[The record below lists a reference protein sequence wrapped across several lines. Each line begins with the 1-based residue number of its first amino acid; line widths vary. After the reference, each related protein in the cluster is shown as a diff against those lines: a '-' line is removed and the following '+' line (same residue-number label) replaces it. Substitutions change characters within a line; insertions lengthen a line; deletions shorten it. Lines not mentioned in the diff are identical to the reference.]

1 MHEDGAWSLGGTTGL
16 SQGEKIHYAPGS
28 LADARR
34 MVLGYP
40 TYSSC
45 SAAVD
50 RLLGGGYRVG
60 TLTEIFGGSN
70 TGKTQLAMQA
80 ALGVARMGARALY
93 VDAEGG
99 FRPERIESM
108 AQARG
113 WDPRAILASIVYLR
127 ATDSTQQTEVIR
139 RLARDENTAKL
150 KLVAIDT
157 LTANFSLDFPGET
170 NMPRRQGALN
180 VHLSEIA
187 RDAFLS
193 GRAYLL
199 ANRVSF
205 SQEHLEAHV
214 GGRTVSQLV
223 HNSIHLSRE
232 RQRRGAV
239 SATLLGEPTKKEIST
254 IGPAGFE

>member
-1 MHEDGAWSLGGTTGL
+1 MSPDDE
-16 SQGEKIHYAPGS
+16 IHRAPGS

-34 MVLGYP
+34 MVLGYV

-45 SAAVD
+45 SAAID
-50 RLLGGGYRVG
+50 RLLGGGYLEG

-80 ALGVARMGARALY
+80 ALGAARMGARALF
-93 VDAEGG
+93 VDTEGG
-99 FRPERIESM
+99 FRPERIEGM

-113 WDPRAILASIVYLR
+113 WDSRPILASIVYTR
-127 ATDSTQQTEVIR
+127 ATDSTQQMEVIR
-139 RLARDENTAKL
+139 RLNRGEGTAKC

-157 LTANFSLDFPGET
+157 LTANFSLDFPGDK
-170 NMPRRQGALN
+170 NMPRRQGALD

-187 RDAFLS
+187 RDAFLN
-193 GRAYLL
+193 GRAYVL
-199 ANRVSF
+199 ANRVYS

-232 RQRRGAV
+232 GQRKGAI
-239 SATLLGEPTKKEIST
+239 SATLLGEPHRKETST